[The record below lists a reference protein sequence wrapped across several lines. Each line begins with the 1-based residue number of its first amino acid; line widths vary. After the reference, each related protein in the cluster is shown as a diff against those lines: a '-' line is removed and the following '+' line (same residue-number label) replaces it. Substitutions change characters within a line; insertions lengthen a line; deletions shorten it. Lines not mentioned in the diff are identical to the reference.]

1 MKQILFLLLIFNLK
15 LFSQTVNCNF
25 VLNSDF
31 VDQTNQQV
39 FSTLE
44 KSVNEFMNSNLWN
57 DKSLDA
63 YQRVKFNLILN
74 LNSYVGSNFTGT
86 LQVQVE
92 RPIYESTYL
101 TPIFNFLDKDI
112 SFKYDEYQPL
122 FYNPVSFESNLIS
135 LLSFYV
141 YIAMGMEADTFKI
154 NSGTNFFKEAQKI
167 VSLAQ
172 QNNIKGWN
180 QSDGTR
186 NRFWLVDTLLS
197 NTFKEYRTVQY
208 EYHRKGMDYMTTD
221 LKKAKSQVLTS
232 LQKFLPLYKRRPNAF
247 LIQTFFDA
255 KSDEIVDILS
265 QGPEIDLKL
274 TLKTLNKIAPYFG
287 PKWKKIR
294 S

>member
-1 MKQILFLLLIFNLK
+1 MKRFFFFILLMNLK
-15 LFSQTVNCNF
+15 LFSQSVNCNF

-39 FSTLE
+39 FLTLE
-44 KSVNEFMNSNLWN
+44 KSVNEFINNNLWN
-57 DKSLDA
+57 DKFLKTH
-63 YQRVKFNLILN
+63 QRVKFNLVLN

-92 RPIYESTYL
+92 RPVYESTYL

-112 SFKYDEYQPL
+112 SFQYDEYQPL
-122 FYNPVSFESNLIS
+122 FYNPVNFESNLIS
-135 LLSFYV
+135 ILSFYV
-141 YIAMGMEADTFKI
+141 YVAMGMEADTFKI
-154 NSGTNFFKEAQKI
+154 NSGTPFFKEAQKI
-167 VSLAQ
+167 AQ

-197 NTFKEYRTVQY
+197 NTFREYRTVQY
-208 EYHRKGMDYMTTD
+208 EYHRRGMDFMTTD
-221 LKKAKSQVLTS
+221 LKKAKNGVSFS
-232 LQKFLPLYKRRPNAF
+232 LEKFLPLYKRRPNAF

-255 KSDEIVDILS
+255 KADEIVDIFS
-265 QGPEIDLKL
+265 QGPEIEIKQ

-287 PKWKKIR
+287 PQWKKIR
-294 S
+294 

>member
-1 MKQILFLLLIFNLK
+1 MKRFFFFILLLNLK
-15 LFSQTVNCNF
+15 LFSQSVNCNF

-39 FSTLE
+39 FLTLE
-44 KSVNEFMNSNLWN
+44 KSVNEFINNNLWN
-57 DKSLDA
+57 DKFLKTH
-63 YQRVKFNLILN
+63 QRVKFNLVLN

-92 RPIYESTYL
+92 RPVYASTYL

-112 SFKYDEYQPL
+112 SFQYDEYQPL
-122 FYNPVSFESNLIS
+122 FYNPVNFESNLIS
-135 LLSFYV
+135 ILSFYV
-141 YIAMGMEADTFKI
+141 SMGMEADTFKI
-154 NSGTNFFKEAQKI
+154 NSGTPFFKEAQKI

-197 NTFKEYRTVQY
+197 NTFREYRTVQY
-208 EYHRKGMDYMTTD
+208 EYHRRGMDFMTTD
-221 LKKAKSQVLTS
+221 LKKAKNGVSFS
-232 LQKFLPLYKRRPNAF
+232 LEKFLPLYKRRPNAF

-255 KSDEIVDILS
+255 KADEIVDIFS
-265 QGPEIDLKL
+265 QGPEIEIKQ

-287 PKWKKIR
+287 PQWKKIR
-294 S
+294 

>member
-1 MKQILFLLLIFNLK
+1 MNSKI
-15 LFSQTVNCNF
+15 FSQTVNCNF
-25 VLNSDF
+25 VLNSEF

-44 KSVNEFMNSNLWN
+44 KSINEFINNNLWN
-57 DKSLDA
+57 NKPLETH
-63 YQRVKFNLILN
+63 QRVKLNLVLN
-74 LNSYVGSNFTGT
+74 LNSYVGSNFVGT

-92 RPIYESTYL
+92 RPVYESTYL

-112 SFKYDEYQPL
+112 SFQYDEYQPL
-122 FYNPVSFESNLIS
+122 FYNPASFESNLIS
-135 LLSFYV
+135 ILSFYV
-141 YIAMGMEADTFKI
+141 YIAMGMEADTFKT
-154 NSGTNFFKEAQKI
+154 NGGTNFFKEAQKI

-172 QNNIKGWN
+172 QNNTKGWN

-208 EYHRKGMDYMTTD
+208 EYHRRGMDFMTTN
-221 LKKAKSQVLTS
+221 LKKAKVSVLNS

-255 KSDEIVDILS
+255 KSDEIVDIFS
-265 QGPEIDLKL
+265 QGPQIEIKQ
-274 TLKTLNKIAPYFG
+274 TIKTLNKIAPYFG

-294 S
+294 

>member
-1 MKQILFLLLIFNLK
+1 MRKFIVLLLLSNLK

-44 KSVNEFMNSNLWN
+44 KSVNEFINSNLWN
-57 DKSLDA
+57 NKSLEA
-63 YQRVKFNLILN
+63 HQRVKFNLILN

-92 RPIYESTYL
+92 RPVYESTYL

-112 SFKYDEYQPL
+112 SFQYDEYQPL

-135 LLSFYV
+135 ILSFYV
-141 YIAMGMEADTFKI
+141 YVAMGMEADTFRI
-154 NSGTNFFKEAQKI
+154 NSGTTFFKEAQKI

-197 NTFKEYRTVQY
+197 NTFREYRTVQY
-208 EYHRKGMDYMTTD
+208 EYHRRGMDFMTTD
-221 LKKAKSQVLTS
+221 LIKAKKGVLFS
-232 LQKFLPLYKRRPNAF
+232 LEKFLPLYKRRPNAF

-255 KSDEIVDILS
+255 KSDEIVDIFS
-265 QGPEIDLKL
+265 QGPEIEIKQ
-274 TLKTLNKIAPYFG
+274 TLKTLNRVAPYFG

-294 S
+294 

>member
-1 MKQILFLLLIFNLK
+1 MKRFFFFILLMNLK
-15 LFSQTVNCNF
+15 LFSQSVNCNF

-39 FSTLE
+39 FLTLE
-44 KSVNEFMNSNLWN
+44 KSVNEFINNNLWN
-57 DKSLDA
+57 DKFLKTH
-63 YQRVKFNLILN
+63 QRVKFNLVLN

-92 RPIYESTYL
+92 RPVYESTYL

-112 SFKYDEYQPL
+112 SFQYDEYQPL
-122 FYNPVSFESNLIS
+122 FYNPVNFESNLIS
-135 LLSFYV
+135 ILSFYV
-141 YIAMGMEADTFKI
+141 YVAMGMEADTFKI
-154 NSGTNFFKEAQKI
+154 NSGTPFFKEAQKI

-197 NTFKEYRTVQY
+197 NTFREYRTVQY
-208 EYHRKGMDYMTTD
+208 EYHRRGMDFMTTD
-221 LKKAKSQVLTS
+221 LKKAKNGVSFS
-232 LQKFLPLYKRRPNAF
+232 LEKFLPLYKRRPNAF

-255 KSDEIVDILS
+255 KADEIVDILS
-265 QGPEIDLKL
+265 QGPEIEIKQ

-287 PKWKKIR
+287 PQWKKIR
-294 S
+294 

>member
-1 MKQILFLLLIFNLK
+1 MKQFLLLLILINSK
-15 LFSQTVNCNF
+15 IFSQTVNCNF
-25 VLNSDF
+25 VLNSEF

-44 KSVNEFMNSNLWN
+44 KSINEFINNNLWN
-57 DKSLDA
+57 NKSLETH
-63 YQRVKFNLILN
+63 QRVKLNLVLN
-74 LNSYVGSNFTGT
+74 LNSYVGSNFVGT

-92 RPIYESTYL
+92 RPVYESTYL

-112 SFKYDEYQPL
+112 SFQYDEYQPL
-122 FYNPVSFESNLIS
+122 FYNPASFESNLIS
-135 LLSFYV
+135 ILSFYV
-141 YIAMGMEADTFKI
+141 YIAMGMEADTFKT
-154 NSGTNFFKEAQKI
+154 NGGTNFFKEAQKI

-172 QNNIKGWN
+172 QNSTKGWN

-208 EYHRKGMDYMTTD
+208 EYHRRGMDFMTTN
-221 LKKAKSQVLTS
+221 LKKAKVSVLNS

-255 KSDEIVDILS
+255 KSDEIVDIFS
-265 QGPEIDLKL
+265 QGPQIEIKQ

>member
-1 MKQILFLLLIFNLK
+1 MRKFLILLLLFNFK
-15 LFSQTVNCNF
+15 LFSQNVNCNF
-25 VLNSDF
+25 VLNSEF

-44 KSVNEFMNSNLWN
+44 KSVNEFVNTNLWN
-57 DKSLDA
+57 DQTLEV
-63 YQRVKFNLILN
+63 YQRVKFNLVLN
-74 LNSYVGSNFTGT
+74 LNSYIGSNFTGT

-92 RPIYESTYL
+92 RPVYNSTYL

-112 SFKYDEYQPL
+112 SFQYDEYQPL
-122 FYNPVSFESNLIS
+122 FYNPASFESNLIS

-141 YIAMGMEADTFKI
+141 YVALGMEADTFKI
-154 NSGTNFFKEAQKI
+154 NSGTIFFKEAQKI

-172 QNNIKGWN
+172 QSNIKGWN

-197 NTFKEYRTVQY
+197 NTFREYRTVQY
-208 EYHRKGMDYMTTD
+208 EYHRKGMDFMTTD
-221 LKKAKSQVLTS
+221 LKKAKSQVLIS

-255 KSDEIVDILS
+255 KSDEIVDIFS
-265 QGPEIDLKL
+265 QGPVIELK
-274 TLKTLNKIAPYFG
+274 KSIKILNVIAPYFG

-294 S
+294 Y

>member
-1 MKQILFLLLIFNLK
+1 MKQFFFFILLLNLK
-15 LFSQTVNCNF
+15 LFSQSVNCNF

-39 FSTLE
+39 FLTLE
-44 KSVNEFMNSNLWN
+44 KSVNEFINNNLWN
-57 DKSLDA
+57 DKFLKTH
-63 YQRVKFNLILN
+63 QRVKFNLVLN

-92 RPIYESTYL
+92 RPVYESTYL

-112 SFKYDEYQPL
+112 SFQYDEYQPL
-122 FYNPVSFESNLIS
+122 FYNPVNFESNLIS
-135 LLSFYV
+135 ILSFYV

-154 NSGTNFFKEAQKI
+154 NSGTSFFKEAQKI

-172 QNNIKGWN
+172 QNNMKGWN

-197 NTFKEYRTVQY
+197 NTFREYRTVQY
-208 EYHRKGMDYMTTD
+208 EYHRRGMDFMTTD
-221 LKKAKSQVLTS
+221 LKKAKNGVSFS
-232 LQKFLPLYKRRPNAF
+232 LEKFLPLYKRRPNAF

-255 KSDEIVDILS
+255 KADEIVDIFS
-265 QGPEIDLKL
+265 QGPEIEIKQ

-287 PKWKKIR
+287 PQWKKIR
-294 S
+294 

>member
-1 MKQILFLLLIFNLK
+1 MKQFLLLLILMNSK
-15 LFSQTVNCNF
+15 IFSQTVNCNF
-25 VLNSDF
+25 VLNSEF

-44 KSVNEFMNSNLWN
+44 KSINEFINNNLWN
-57 DKSLDA
+57 NKSLETH
-63 YQRVKFNLILN
+63 QRVKLNLVLN
-74 LNSYVGSNFTGT
+74 LNSYVGSNFIGT

-92 RPIYESTYL
+92 RPVYESTYL

-112 SFKYDEYQPL
+112 SFQYDEYQPL
-122 FYNPVSFESNLIS
+122 FYNPASFESNLIS
-135 LLSFYV
+135 ILSFYV
-141 YIAMGMEADTFKI
+141 YIAMGMEADTFKT
-154 NSGTNFFKEAQKI
+154 NGGTNFFKEAQKI

-172 QNNIKGWN
+172 QNSTKGWN

-208 EYHRKGMDYMTTD
+208 EYHRRGMDFMTTN
-221 LKKAKSQVLTS
+221 LKKAKVSVINS

-255 KSDEIVDILS
+255 KSDEIVDIFS
-265 QGPEIDLKL
+265 QGPQIEIKQ
-274 TLKTLNKIAPYFG
+274 TIKTLNKIAPYFG

-294 S
+294 

>member
-1 MKQILFLLLIFNLK
+1 MTRFLFFLLILNLK
-15 LFSQTVNCNF
+15 LFSQSVNCNF

-44 KSVNEFMNSNLWN
+44 KSVNEFINNNLWN
-57 DKSLDA
+57 DKSLETH
-63 YQRVKFNLILN
+63 QRVKFNLVLN

-92 RPIYESTYL
+92 RPVYQSTYL

-112 SFKYDEYQPL
+112 SFQYDEYQPL
-122 FYNPVSFESNLIS
+122 FYNPVNFESNLIS
-135 LLSFYV
+135 ILSFYV
-141 YIAMGMEADTFKI
+141 YVAMGMEADTFKI
-154 NSGTNFFKEAQKI
+154 NSGTPFFKEAQKI

-197 NTFKEYRTVQY
+197 NTFREYRTVQY
-208 EYHRKGMDYMTTD
+208 EYHRRGMDFMTTD
-221 LKKAKSQVLTS
+221 LKKAKNRVSFS
-232 LQKFLPLYKRRPNAF
+232 LEKFLPLYKRRPNAF

-255 KSDEIVDILS
+255 KADEIVDIFS
-265 QGPEIDLKL
+265 QGPEIEIKQ
-274 TLKTLNKIAPYFG
+274 TLKILNKIAPYFG
-287 PKWKKIR
+287 PQWKKIR
-294 S
+294 

>member
-1 MKQILFLLLIFNLK
+1 MKQFLLLLLFSSK
-15 LFSQTVNCNF
+15 LFSQSVICNF
-25 VLNSDF
+25 VLNSEF

-44 KSVNEFMNSNLWN
+44 KSVNEFINTNLWN
-57 DKSLDA
+57 NKNLETH
-63 YQRVKFNLILN
+63 QRVKFNLVLN
-74 LNSYVGSNFTGT
+74 LNSYVGSNFNGT

-221 LKKAKSQVLTS
+221 LKKAKSEVLTS

>member
-1 MKQILFLLLIFNLK
+1 MNLK
-15 LFSQTVNCNF
+15 LFSQSVNCNF

-39 FSTLE
+39 FLTLE
-44 KSVNEFMNSNLWN
+44 KSVNEFINNNLWN
-57 DKSLDA
+57 DKFLKTH
-63 YQRVKFNLILN
+63 QRVKFNLVLN

-92 RPIYESTYL
+92 RPVYESTYL

-112 SFKYDEYQPL
+112 SFQYDEYQPL
-122 FYNPVSFESNLIS
+122 FYNPVNFGSNLIS
-135 LLSFYV
+135 ILSFYV
-141 YIAMGMEADTFKI
+141 YVAMGMEADTFKI
-154 NSGTNFFKEAQKI
+154 NSGTPFFKEAQKI

-197 NTFKEYRTVQY
+197 NTFREYRTVQY
-208 EYHRKGMDYMTTD
+208 EYHRRGMDFMTTD
-221 LKKAKSQVLTS
+221 LKKAKNGVSFS
-232 LQKFLPLYKRRPNAF
+232 LEKFLPLYKRRPNAF

-255 KSDEIVDILS
+255 KADEIVDIFS
-265 QGPEIDLKL
+265 QGPEIEIKQ

-287 PKWKKIR
+287 PQWKKIR
-294 S
+294 

>member
-1 MKQILFLLLIFNLK
+1 MRKFVVLLLLSNLE

-39 FSTLE
+39 FLTLE
-44 KSVNEFMNSNLWN
+44 KSVNEFINNNLWN
-57 DKSLDA
+57 NRSLKT
-63 YQRVKFNLILN
+63 YQRVKFNLVLN

-86 LQVQVE
+86 LQVQLE
-92 RPIYESTYL
+92 RPVYESTYL

-112 SFKYDEYQPL
+112 SFQYDEYQPL

-135 LLSFYV
+135 ILSFYT

-154 NSGTNFFKEAQKI
+154 NSGTFFFKEAQKI

-208 EYHRKGMDYMTTD
+208 DYHRRGMDFMTTD
-221 LKKAKSQVLTS
+221 LKQAKNEILFS
-232 LQKFLPLYKRRPNAF
+232 LEKFLPLYKRRPNAF

-255 KSDEIVDILS
+255 KSDEIVDIFS
-265 QGPEIDLKL
+265 QGPEIELKQAIR
-274 TLKTLNKIAPYFG
+274 TLNKIAPYFG

-294 S
+294 

>member
-1 MKQILFLLLIFNLK
+1 MKQFLLLLILINSK
-15 LFSQTVNCNF
+15 IFSQTVNCNF
-25 VLNSDF
+25 VLNSEF

-44 KSVNEFMNSNLWN
+44 KSINEFINNNLWN
-57 DKSLDA
+57 NKSLETH
-63 YQRVKFNLILN
+63 QRVKLNLVLN
-74 LNSYVGSNFTGT
+74 LNSYVGSNFIGT

-92 RPIYESTYL
+92 RPVYESTYL

-112 SFKYDEYQPL
+112 SFQYDEYQPL
-122 FYNPVSFESNLIS
+122 FYNPASFESNLIS
-135 LLSFYV
+135 ILSFYV
-141 YIAMGMEADTFKI
+141 YIAMGMEADTFKT
-154 NSGTNFFKEAQKI
+154 NGGTIFFKEAQKI

-172 QNNIKGWN
+172 QNSTKGWN

-208 EYHRKGMDYMTTD
+208 EYHRRGMDFMTTN
-221 LKKAKSQVLTS
+221 LKKAKVSVINS

-255 KSDEIVDILS
+255 KSDEIVDIFS
-265 QGPEIDLKL
+265 QGPQIEIKQ

-294 S
+294 

>member
-1 MKQILFLLLIFNLK
+1 MKQFLLLLILINSK
-15 LFSQTVNCNF
+15 IFSQTVNCNF
-25 VLNSDF
+25 VLNSEF

-44 KSVNEFMNSNLWN
+44 KSINEFINNNLWN
-57 DKSLDA
+57 NKSLETH
-63 YQRVKFNLILN
+63 QRVKLNLVLN
-74 LNSYVGSNFTGT
+74 LNSYVGSNFIGT

-92 RPIYESTYL
+92 RPVYESTYL

-112 SFKYDEYQPL
+112 SFQYDEYQPL
-122 FYNPVSFESNLIS
+122 FYNPASFESNLIS
-135 LLSFYV
+135 ILSFYV
-141 YIAMGMEADTFKI
+141 YIAMGMEADTFKT
-154 NSGTNFFKEAQKI
+154 NGGTNFFKEAQKI

-172 QNNIKGWN
+172 QNSTKGWN

-208 EYHRKGMDYMTTD
+208 EYHRRGMDFMTTN
-221 LKKAKSQVLTS
+221 LKKAKVSVLNS

-255 KSDEIVDILS
+255 KSDEIVDIFS
-265 QGPEIDLKL
+265 QGPQIEIKQ
-274 TLKTLNKIAPYFG
+274 TIKTLNKIAPYFG

-294 S
+294 

>member
-57 DKSLDA
+57 DKSLEA
-63 YQRVKFNLILN
+63 HQRVKFNLILN

-112 SFKYDEYQPL
+112 SFQYDEYQPL

-135 LLSFYV
+135 ILSFYV
-141 YIAMGMEADTFKI
+141 YVAMGMEADTFRI
-154 NSGTNFFKEAQKI
+154 NSGTTFFKEAQKI

-197 NTFKEYRTVQY
+197 NTFREYRTVQY
-208 EYHRKGMDYMTTD
+208 EYHRRGMDFMTTD
-221 LKKAKSQVLTS
+221 LIKAKKGVLFS
-232 LQKFLPLYKRRPNAF
+232 LEKFLPLYKRRPNAF

-255 KSDEIVDILS
+255 KADEIVDIFS
-265 QGPEIDLKL
+265 QGPEIEIKQ
-274 TLKTLNKIAPYFG
+274 TLKTLNRVAPYFG

-294 S
+294 

>member
-1 MKQILFLLLIFNLK
+1 M
-15 LFSQTVNCNF
+15 
-25 VLNSDF
+25 
-31 VDQTNQQV
+31 
-39 FSTLE
+39 E
-44 KSVNEFMNSNLWN
+44 KSINEFINNNLWN
-57 DKSLDA
+57 NKSLETH
-63 YQRVKFNLILN
+63 QRVKLNLVLN
-74 LNSYVGSNFTGT
+74 LNSYVGSNFIGT

-92 RPIYESTYL
+92 RPVYESTYL

-112 SFKYDEYQPL
+112 SFQYDEYQPL
-122 FYNPVSFESNLIS
+122 FYNPASFESNLIS
-135 LLSFYV
+135 ILSFYV
-141 YIAMGMEADTFKI
+141 YIAMGMEADTFKT
-154 NSGTNFFKEAQKI
+154 NGGTNFFKEAQKI

-172 QNNIKGWN
+172 QNSTKGWN

-208 EYHRKGMDYMTTD
+208 EYHRRGMDFMTTN
-221 LKKAKSQVLTS
+221 LKKAKVSVINS

-255 KSDEIVDILS
+255 KSDEIVDIFS
-265 QGPEIDLKL
+265 QGPQIEIKQ

-294 S
+294 

>member
-57 DKSLDA
+57 DKSLEA
-63 YQRVKFNLILN
+63 HQRVKFNLILN

-92 RPIYESTYL
+92 RPVYESTYL

-112 SFKYDEYQPL
+112 SFQYDEYQPL

-135 LLSFYV
+135 ILSFYV
-141 YIAMGMEADTFKI
+141 YVAMGMEADTFRI
-154 NSGTNFFKEAQKI
+154 NSGTTFFKEAQKI

-197 NTFKEYRTVQY
+197 NTFREYRTVQY
-208 EYHRKGMDYMTTD
+208 EYHRRGMDFMTTD
-221 LKKAKSQVLTS
+221 LIKAKKGVLFS
-232 LQKFLPLYKRRPNAF
+232 LEKFLPLYKRRPNAF

-255 KSDEIVDILS
+255 KSDEIVDIFS
-265 QGPEIDLKL
+265 QGPEIEIKQ

-294 S
+294 

>member
-1 MKQILFLLLIFNLK
+1 MRKYLFLILIFNLK

-44 KSVNEFMNSNLWN
+44 KSINEFINSNLWN
-57 DKSLDA
+57 DKSLEIH
-63 YQRVKFNLILN
+63 QRVKFNLVLN
-74 LNSYVGSNFTGT
+74 LNSYVGSNFSGT

-92 RPIYESTYL
+92 RPVFESTYL

-112 SFKYDEYQPL
+112 SFQYDEYQPL
-122 FYNPVSFESNLIS
+122 FYNPISFESNLIS
-135 LLSFYV
+135 ILSFYV
-141 YIAMGMEADTFKI
+141 YIAMGIEADTFRI
-154 NSGTNFFKEAQKI
+154 NSGTIFFKEAQKI

-172 QNNIKGWN
+172 QKNIKGWN

-197 NTFKEYRTVQY
+197 NTFREYRTVQY
-208 EYHRKGMDYMTTD
+208 EYHRRGMDFMTTD
-221 LKKAKSQVLTS
+221 LKKAKNGVLFS
-232 LQKFLPLYKRRPNAF
+232 LEKFLPLYRRRPNAF

-255 KSDEIVDILS
+255 KSDEIVDIFS
-265 QGPEIDLKL
+265 QGPQIEIKQ

-294 S
+294 

>member
-1 MKQILFLLLIFNLK
+1 MKRFFFFILLLNLK
-15 LFSQTVNCNF
+15 LFSQSVNCNF

-39 FSTLE
+39 FLTLE
-44 KSVNEFMNSNLWN
+44 KSVNEFINNNLWN
-57 DKSLDA
+57 DKFLKTH
-63 YQRVKFNLILN
+63 QRVKFNLVLN

-92 RPIYESTYL
+92 RPVYESTYL

-112 SFKYDEYQPL
+112 SFQYDEYQPL
-122 FYNPVSFESNLIS
+122 FYNPVNFESNLIS
-135 LLSFYV
+135 ILSFYV
-141 YIAMGMEADTFKI
+141 YVAMGMEADTFKI
-154 NSGTNFFKEAQKI
+154 NSGTPFFKEAQKI

-197 NTFKEYRTVQY
+197 NTFREYRTVQY
-208 EYHRKGMDYMTTD
+208 EYHRRGMDFMTTD
-221 LKKAKSQVLTS
+221 LKKAKNGVSFS
-232 LQKFLPLYKRRPNAF
+232 LEKFLPLYKRRPNAF

-255 KSDEIVDILS
+255 KADEIVDNFS
-265 QGPEIDLKL
+265 QGPEIEIKQ

-287 PKWKKIR
+287 PQWKKIR
-294 S
+294 

>member
-1 MKQILFLLLIFNLK
+1 MKRFFFFILLLNLK
-15 LFSQTVNCNF
+15 LFSQSVNCNF

-39 FSTLE
+39 FLTLE
-44 KSVNEFMNSNLWN
+44 KSVNEFINNNLWN
-57 DKSLDA
+57 DKFLKTH
-63 YQRVKFNLILN
+63 QRVKFNLVLN

-92 RPIYESTYL
+92 RPVYESTYL

-112 SFKYDEYQPL
+112 SFQYDEYQPL
-122 FYNPVSFESNLIS
+122 FYNPVNFESNLIS
-135 LLSFYV
+135 ILSFYV
-141 YIAMGMEADTFKI
+141 YVAMGMEADTFKI
-154 NSGTNFFKEAQKI
+154 NSGTPFFKEAQKI

-197 NTFKEYRTVQY
+197 NTFREYRTVQY
-208 EYHRKGMDYMTTD
+208 EYHRRGMDFMTTD
-221 LKKAKSQVLTS
+221 LKKAKNGVSFS
-232 LQKFLPLYKRRPNAF
+232 LEKFLPLYKRRPNAF

-255 KSDEIVDILS
+255 KADEIVDIFS
-265 QGPEIDLKL
+265 QGPEIEIKQ

-287 PKWKKIR
+287 PQWKKIR
-294 S
+294 

>member
-1 MKQILFLLLIFNLK
+1 MRKFLFLLLVYNFK
-15 LFSQTVNCNF
+15 LLGQTVNCNF
-25 VLNSDF
+25 VINSEF

-44 KSVNEFMNSNLWN
+44 KSVNEFINNNLWN
-57 DKSLDA
+57 NKSLDTH
-63 YQRVKFNLILN
+63 QRVKFNLVLN

-92 RPIYESTYL
+92 RPVYESNYL

-112 SFKYDEYQPL
+112 SFQYDEYQPL

-135 LLSFYV
+135 ILSFYV
-141 YIAMGMEADTFKI
+141 YLAIGIEADTFHV
-154 NSGTNFFKEAQKI
+154 NSGTVFFKEAQKI

-172 QNNIKGWN
+172 QKNIKGWN

-197 NTFKEYRTVQY
+197 NTFREYRTVQY
-208 EYHRKGMDYMTTD
+208 EYHRKGMDIMTTD
-221 LKKAKSQVLTS
+221 LKKAKRGVLTS
-232 LQKFLPLYKRRPNAF
+232 IEKFLPLYKRRPNAF

-255 KSDEIVDILS
+255 KSDEIIDIFS
-265 QGPEIDLKL
+265 QGPDIEIKQ

-294 S
+294 

>member
-1 MKQILFLLLIFNLK
+1 MRKFVVLFLVSNLK

-44 KSVNEFMNSNLWN
+44 KSVNEFINSNLWN
-57 DKSLDA
+57 NKSLELH
-63 YQRVKFNLILN
+63 QRVKFNLVLN

-92 RPIYESTYL
+92 RPVYESTYL
-101 TPIFNFLDKDI
+101 SPIFNFLDKDI
-112 SFKYDEYQPL
+112 SFQYDEYQPL

-135 LLSFYV
+135 ILSFYV
-141 YIAMGMEADTFKI
+141 YVAMGMESDTFKF
-154 NSGTNFFKEAQKI
+154 NSGTIYFEEAQKI

-172 QNNIKGWN
+172 QKNIKGWN
-180 QSDGTR
+180 QADGTR

-197 NTFKEYRTVQY
+197 NTFREYRAVQY
-208 EYHRKGMDYMTTD
+208 QYHREGMDIMTTD
-221 LKKAKSQVLTS
+221 LTKAKNGVLFS
-232 LQKFLPLYKRRPNAF
+232 LEKFLPLYKRRPNAF

-255 KSDEIVDILS
+255 KSDEIVDIFS
-265 QGPEIDLKL
+265 EGPKVEVKKALR
-274 TLKTLNKIAPYFG
+274 TLNKIAPYFG
-287 PKWKKIR
+287 PKWEKIR
-294 S
+294 

>member
-1 MKQILFLLLIFNLK
+1 MKQFLLLLLFSSK
-15 LFSQTVNCNF
+15 LFSQSVICNF
-25 VLNSDF
+25 VLNSEF

-44 KSVNEFMNSNLWN
+44 KSVNEFINTNLWN
-57 DKSLDA
+57 NKNLETH
-63 YQRVKFNLILN
+63 QRVKFNLVLN
-74 LNSYVGSNFTGT
+74 LNSYVGSNFNGT

>member
-1 MKQILFLLLIFNLK
+1 MRQTLFLLLIFNLK

-44 KSVNEFMNSNLWN
+44 KSVNEFMNSNLWSN
-57 DKSLDA
+57 KSLES

-92 RPIYESTYL
+92 RPVYESTYL

-112 SFKYDEYQPL
+112 SFQYDEYQPL
-122 FYNPVSFESNLIS
+122 FYNPISFESNLIS
-135 LLSFYV
+135 ILSFYLYV
-141 YIAMGMEADTFKI
+141 AMGMEADTFRI
-154 NSGTNFFKEAQKI
+154 NSGTAFFKEAQKI

-172 QNNIKGWN
+172 QNNVKGWN

-197 NTFKEYRTVQY
+197 NTFREYRTVQY
-208 EYHRKGMDYMTTD
+208 EYHRRGMDFMTTD
-221 LKKAKSQVLTS
+221 LIKAKNGVLFS
-232 LQKFLPLYKRRPNAF
+232 LEKFLPLYKRRPNAF

-255 KSDEIVDILS
+255 KSDEIVDIFS
-265 QGPEIDLKL
+265 QGPEIEIKK

-294 S
+294 

>member
-1 MKQILFLLLIFNLK
+1 MNSKI
-15 LFSQTVNCNF
+15 FSQTVNCNF
-25 VLNSDF
+25 VLNSEF

-44 KSVNEFMNSNLWN
+44 KSINEFINNNLWN
-57 DKSLDA
+57 NKLLETH
-63 YQRVKFNLILN
+63 QRVKLNLVLN
-74 LNSYVGSNFTGT
+74 LNSYVGSNFVGT

-92 RPIYESTYL
+92 RPVYESTYL

-112 SFKYDEYQPL
+112 SFQYDEYQPL
-122 FYNPVSFESNLIS
+122 FYNPASFESNLIS
-135 LLSFYV
+135 ILSFYV
-141 YIAMGMEADTFKI
+141 YIAMGMEADTFKT
-154 NSGTNFFKEAQKI
+154 NGGTNFFKEAQKI

-172 QNNIKGWN
+172 QNSTKGWN

-186 NRFWLVDTLLS
+186 NRFWLADTLLS

-208 EYHRKGMDYMTTD
+208 EYHRRGMDLMTTN
-221 LKKAKSQVLTS
+221 LKKAKVSVLNS

-255 KSDEIVDILS
+255 KSDEIVDIFS
-265 QGPEIDLKL
+265 QGPQIEIKQ
-274 TLKTLNKIAPYFG
+274 TIKTLNKIAPYFG

-294 S
+294 

>member
-57 DKSLDA
+57 DKSLEA
-63 YQRVKFNLILN
+63 HQRVKFNLILN

-112 SFKYDEYQPL
+112 SFQYDEYQPL

-135 LLSFYV
+135 ILSFYV
-141 YIAMGMEADTFKI
+141 YVAMGMEADTFRI
-154 NSGTNFFKEAQKI
+154 NSGTTFFKEAKKI

-197 NTFKEYRTVQY
+197 NTFREYRTVQY
-208 EYHRKGMDYMTTD
+208 EYHRRGMDFMTTD
-221 LKKAKSQVLTS
+221 LIKAKNGVLFS
-232 LQKFLPLYKRRPNAF
+232 LGKFLPLYKRRPNAF

-255 KSDEIVDILS
+255 KSDEIVDIFS
-265 QGPEIDLKL
+265 QGPEIEIKQ
-274 TLKTLNKIAPYFG
+274 TLKTLNRVAPYFG

-294 S
+294 

>member
-1 MKQILFLLLIFNLK
+1 MKQFLLLLILINSK
-15 LFSQTVNCNF
+15 IFSQTVNCNF
-25 VLNSDF
+25 VLNSEF

-44 KSVNEFMNSNLWN
+44 KSINEFINNNLWN
-57 DKSLDA
+57 NKSLETH
-63 YQRVKFNLILN
+63 QRVKLNLVLN
-74 LNSYVGSNFTGT
+74 LNSYVGSNFIGT

-92 RPIYESTYL
+92 RPVYESTYL

-112 SFKYDEYQPL
+112 SFQYDEYQPL
-122 FYNPVSFESNLIS
+122 FYNPASFESNLIS
-135 LLSFYV
+135 ILSFYV
-141 YIAMGMEADTFKI
+141 YIAMGMEADTFKT
-154 NSGTNFFKEAQKI
+154 NGGTNFFKEAQKI

-172 QNNIKGWN
+172 QNSTKGWN

-208 EYHRKGMDYMTTD
+208 EYHRRGMDFMTTN
-221 LKKAKSQVLTS
+221 LKKAKVSVVNS

-255 KSDEIVDILS
+255 KSDEIVDIFS
-265 QGPEIDLKL
+265 QGPQIEIKQ

-294 S
+294 

>member
-1 MKQILFLLLIFNLK
+1 MKQFLLLLILINSK
-15 LFSQTVNCNF
+15 IFSQTVNCNF
-25 VLNSDF
+25 VLNSEF

-44 KSVNEFMNSNLWN
+44 KSINEFINNNLWN
-57 DKSLDA
+57 NKSLETH
-63 YQRVKFNLILN
+63 QRVKLNLVLN
-74 LNSYVGSNFTGT
+74 LNSYVGSNFVGT

-92 RPIYESTYL
+92 RPVYESTYL

-112 SFKYDEYQPL
+112 SFQYDEYQPL
-122 FYNPVSFESNLIS
+122 FYNPASFESNLIS
-135 LLSFYV
+135 ILSFYV
-141 YIAMGMEADTFKI
+141 YIAMGMEADTFKT
-154 NSGTNFFKEAQKI
+154 NGGTNFFKEAQKI

-172 QNNIKGWN
+172 QNSTKGWN

-208 EYHRKGMDYMTTD
+208 EYHRRGMDFMTTN
-221 LKKAKSQVLTS
+221 LKKAKVSVINS

-255 KSDEIVDILS
+255 KSDEIVDIFS
-265 QGPEIDLKL
+265 QGPQIEIKQ

-294 S
+294 